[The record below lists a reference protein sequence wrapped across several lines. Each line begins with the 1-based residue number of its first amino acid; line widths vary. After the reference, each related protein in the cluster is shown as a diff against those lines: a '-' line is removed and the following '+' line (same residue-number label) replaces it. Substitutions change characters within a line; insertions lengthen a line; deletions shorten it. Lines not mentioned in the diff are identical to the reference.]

1 MALVLQFLFAT
12 IVFFVS
18 PAKSQALESAPSFF
32 YSVDSEHALDLLKNK
47 AEKENKFLIVMFL
60 GSQWCPWSQKME
72 REVFSD
78 ESFQSFLIDTCI
90 FAKVEIPS
98 TCAFDSNLKNL
109 MSSLDVKESP
119 TFLLLSPFGEIIKK
133 EGFLSCDGKGLAIY
147 WKEGLDAFN
156 NLISSLDTI
165 KDVKDEK
172 DLENLYQIATYHG
185 FNNIKNKIIDV
196 GLKICKSPFFYL
208 EKYEALSK
216 HRKFKHPE
224 MISLRKKII
233 QMDPKNKRLSQLR
246 LAIVDFTNM
255 QNRKKTKNSIEV
267 VSPLVQ
273 YIKNFGSSD
282 CENLWKI
289 ELMVAQYFLSRG
301 EYKMAKDFAVQSKQ
315 HAPDVLK
322 DELVSTI
329 DYIDSV
335 LVK

>member
-1 MALVLQFLFAT
+1 MALVLQLLFAT
-12 IVFFVS
+12 ILFFVC
-18 PAKSQALESAPSFF
+18 PAKVHATESMPTFF
-32 YSVDSEHALDLLKNK
+32 YSVDSEHALDLLKHRAQN
-47 AEKENKFLIVMFL
+47 ENKFLIVMFL

-78 ESFQSFLIDTCI
+78 ESFQDFLIDTCL
-90 FAKVEIPS
+90 FAKVEIPPTS
-98 TCAFDSNLKNL
+98 AFDFNLKNL

-119 TFLLLSPFGEIIKK
+119 TFLLLSSSGELIKK
-133 EGFLSCDGKGLAIY
+133 EGFLSYDAKGLALY
-147 WKEGLDAFN
+147 WKDGLDAFN
-156 NLISSLDTI
+156 NLLNSLDTI

-172 DLENLYQIATYHG
+172 ALENLYQIATYHG
-185 FNNIKNKIIDV
+185 FNNIKNRIIEV
-196 GLKICKSPFFYL
+196 GLKICKNPFFYL

-216 HRKFKHPE
+216 HKKFKHPE

-233 QMDPKNKRLSQLR
+233 QMDPKNKQLSQLR

-255 QNRKKTKNSIEV
+255 QNRKKIKNSIEV
-267 VSPLVQ
+267 VTPLVQ
-273 YIKNFGSSD
+273 YIKDFGSSD

-301 EYKMAKDFAVQSKQ
+301 EYKMAKEFAVQSKQ